1 METSPDSTNRVYEVE
16 KIINYKI
23 YKNKKY
29 YLIKWLCFPIIES
42 TWDPK
47 SNIKHLSSLLNKFES
62 DYPYSVDQEMYN
74 IYCAEVKKIKRRKK
88 RNKIAPK
95 VKEDK
100 NRNKSLSRAKKI
112 EGFSKS
118 ELKDIYYEKLKNHL
132 FIDFVKRH
140 IKKEKNQLVIDL
152 SSESTTYSGENLS
165 ILISRKE
172 NLNETE
178 TLEKNDE
185 NDLIKPILE

>member
-1 METSPDSTNRVYEVE
+1 METTPDSANRVYEVE

-42 TWDPK
+42 TWEPK

-62 DYPYSVDQEMYN
+62 EYPYSVDQEMYN
-74 IYCAEVKKIKRRKK
+74 IYCAEINKKGKRRSKNAK
-88 RNKIAPK
+88 NA
-95 VKEDK
+95 KEDK
-100 NRNKSLSRAKKI
+100 NRNKSLSSSKKI

-140 IKKEKNQLVIDL
+140 IKKEKNQLVIAL
-152 SSESTTYSGENLS
+152 SSESTTFSGENLS

-172 NLNETE
+172 NLN
-178 TLEKNDE
+178 
-185 NDLIKPILE
+185 